1 MSDRIDAFGNAALR
15 YGKDEAEATEGGAA
29 TGIWSGEGVR
39 LEPPDALSLLEDA
52 KEELTFMHEERM
64 ESKSI
69 EERNLRSEDEGPS
82 ERVERIRQVMEQLP
96 DLDSHELDVFRAAL
110 QASKCDAAEVLRQM
124 RERFSDP
131 SHGHA
136 ALQYAE
142 QEFRGGGELELAD
155 RVAEAR
161 AQFEAEEGPAI
172 RAGLNVSKAAF
183 EVAEGDRAA
192 AAELRDSYRAAVF
205 GKPGPSGIYKGII
218 DRVGIEGFPAQVKFL
233 TRALGDDLGAAGPSV
248 ERPQLRELLE
258 NLYALRT
265 LDTVH
270 ERCGELAGR
279 VKRLCGTE
287 LAPTTVMQ
295 RLLPLTEETVSGPSK
310 IKGIPEQVGVPARRL
325 DAQILFLREAQ
336 GIMAMMPPAV
346 YRDLDA
352 RFSVLGGIQE
362 AMDLVIERE
371 EGEG

>member
-1 MSDRIDAFGNAALR
+1 MSDRIDAVGHTTLRHDNA
-15 YGKDEAEATEGGAA
+15 EAEAAPGGA
-29 TGIWSGEGVR
+29 TGTWHGEGVR
-39 LEPPDALSLLEDA
+39 LEAPDALSLLEDA
-52 KEELTFMHEERM
+52 KEELTFMHQERM

-69 EERNLRSEDEGPS
+69 EERNLRNEDESKS
-82 ERVERIRQVMEQLP
+82 ERVQRIREMLEQLP
-96 DLDSHELDVFRAAL
+96 DLDSDELDAFRAAL
-110 QASKCDAAEVLRQM
+110 LAGKCDAAATLREM

-142 QEFRGGGELELAD
+142 HELRAGGEAELAD

-161 AQFEAEEGPAI
+161 AQMEAEEGPAI
-172 RAGLNVSKAAF
+172 RAGLNVTKAAF
-183 EVAEGDRAA
+183 ETAEGDRAA
-192 AAELRDSYRAAVF
+192 AAGLRESYRTAIF
-205 GKPGPSGIYKGII
+205 GKPGPSGVYKGII
-218 DRVGIEGFPAQVKFL
+218 DRVGVEGFSAQVKFL

-287 LAPTTVMQ
+287 VAPTAVMQ

-336 GIMAMMPPAV
+336 GVMAMMPPAV
-346 YRDLDA
+346 YRDMDA

-362 AMDLVIERE
+362 AMDLLIERE
-371 EGEG
+371 EAEG